1 MNEELK
7 KLFRQYSKCEAET
20 VTRLT
25 AAGSNRCYYRF
36 AYNGNT
42 VIGVEGTNADENAA
56 FLSIGKHLSSK
67 GLPVPE
73 ILAVSDNGMYYML
86 QDLGDSSLFDL
97 LKESRDSGEYSAE
110 HIQLLEKALCP

>member
-7 KLFRQYSKCEAET
+7 KLFRQYAGYEAES

-36 AYNGNT
+36 TYSDNT

-56 FLSIGKHLSSK
+56 FLSIGRHLRSK

-73 ILAVSDNGMYYML
+73 ILAVSEDGMPKK
-86 QDLGDSSLFDL
+86 QP
-97 LKESRDSGEYSAE
+97 RSA
-110 HIQLLEKALCP
+110 HTP